1 MTHREGSVLPPA
13 EDDPYNPSQ
22 ALFAVLEDGILSEGS
37 FRQGCAAGP
46 YQAIASF
53 F

>member
-1 MTHREGSVLPPA
+1 MTHCERGVLPPA
-13 EDDPYNPSQ
+13 ENDPDNPSE
-22 ALFAVLEDGILSEGS
+22 ALFAVLEDGILPEGS
-37 FRQGCAAGP
+37 LRQGCAAGP